1 MIKLLS
7 FFFLLVHPVY
17 ISTSE
22 ITINQN
28 KALLKIKIFRDD
40 LEDGLRM
47 YHNKSISIDS
57 QLKLVNESKYVD
69 EYIMNKFILSIND
82 DIIKLSSSE
91 FKLENDVVEI
101 SNIFQYKKKIRE
113 LNIINSILFEIYKIQ
128 KNVIFINNDGKS
140 DFYTFSQSDKEKTFN
155 Y

>member
-1 MIKLLS
+1 MIKLISL
-7 FFFLLVHPVY
+7 FFLFIHPVY

-28 KALLKIKIFRDD
+28 KAVLKIKIFRDD

-47 YHNKSISIDS
+47 HYNKSISIDS
-57 QLKLVNESKYVD
+57 QIKLINESKYVD

>member
-28 KALLKIKIFRDD
+28 KAILKIKIFRDD

-47 YHNKSISIDS
+47 HYNKSISIDS
-57 QLKLVNESKYVD
+57 QIKLINASKYVD

-128 KNVIFINNDGKS
+128 KNVIFINKDGKS

>member
-1 MIKLLS
+1 MIKLISL
-7 FFFLLVHPVY
+7 FFLFIHPVY

>member
-128 KNVIFINNDGKS
+128 KNVIFINKDGKS
-140 DFYTFSQSDKEKTFN
+140 DFYTFSQSDKAKTFN